1 MVCIHLRQ
9 LYQLC
14 LDQQIRLSS
23 SDLVRIVC
31 QQCGEQ
37 EICPSNLMEL
47 ESEPPTAESSD
58 EAETADGSAVPP
70 SNSEQQ
76 L

>member
-47 ESEPPTAESSD
+47 ESEPPTAELSD
-58 EAETADGSAVPP
+58 QPGKADGPVAPP
-70 SNSEQQ
+70 SDSEQT

>member
-14 LDQQIRLSS
+14 LEQQIRLSS

-47 ESEPPTAESSD
+47 ESDTPTQEDADAPAPPTDSK
-58 EAETADGSAVPP
+58 PP
-70 SNSEQQ
+70 S
-76 L
+76 